1 MANPESAAG
10 AKITPPKPDAAAAK
24 PKQHPN
30 VRILEGL
37 LDEGKKKARSVR
49 SKRNTSV
56 LKIRH
61 LVIIA
66 GFTAL
71 VAIPSTLASLYL
83 AFVAQ
88 DQYHSSSSFAVRS
101 ISSSVGASD
110 IMGMFTQTTAISTVA
125 DSYILIDYLLSE
137 RMLEDVDSRFDLDTV
152 YAPRGADYFF
162 GLAAGLPIEDKL
174 KYWRKMVTINF
185 DHSSG
190 ILQLQVKAFTPQQA
204 QEIAGYILAKS
215 EQLINELSDKA
226 HEESLKLARQEIS
239 IAEQRLTD
247 ARMALREFRD
257 VSQDVDPVEGAKLAV
272 KLVAGME
279 QELAK
284 LNADL
289 EVARSQMAEDTPR
302 IRVIK
307 SQISALTSRIE
318 TEKQRLGSGTTDAK
332 TARTTQNLIGSDVSG
347 RLQLYEKLE
356 LEREFGERTYAA
368 ALASLEKARMDAT
381 GKQRY
386 LAVFIQ
392 PTLSQLAQYPQRL
405 LYAFMVFLAGMFGWG
420 MATLIYY
427 NIRDRA

>member
-1 MANPESAAG
+1 MANPENAAG
-10 AKITPPKPDAAAAK
+10 SKLTPLKPDAPAAK
-24 PKQHPN
+24 VKPHPN

-37 LDEGKKKARSVR
+37 LDEGKKKARAVR
-49 SKRNTSV
+49 SKRNLTI

-61 LVIIA
+61 LIIIA
-66 GFTAL
+66 GFVAL

-101 ISSSVGASD
+101 ISSNVGAAD
-110 IMGMFTQTTAISTVA
+110 IMGIFTQTTATSTVA

-137 RMLEDVDSRFDLDTV
+137 RMLEDVDARFDLESV

-174 KYWRKMVTINF
+174 DYWRRMVTVNF

-190 ILQLQVKAFTPQQA
+190 ILELQVKAFTPQQA
-204 QEIAGYILAKS
+204 QEIAGYVLAKS

-226 HEESLKLARQEIS
+226 HEESLKLARQEII
-239 IAEQRLTD
+239 IAEKRLTD

-272 KLVAGME
+272 QLVAGME

-307 SQISALTSRIE
+307 SQISALESRIE
-318 TEKQRLGSGTTDAK
+318 AEKQRLGSGTTDTK
-332 TARTTQNLIGSDVSG
+332 TARTTQNLVGSDVSG

-392 PTLSQLAQYPQRL
+392 PTLSQMAQYPHRL
-405 LYAFMVFLAGMFGWG
+405 LYALLVFLAGMFAWG